1 MTLSGLLCG
10 YMSSAQTESTES
22 AVSPAQAPSQ
32 TPSAATCDTN
42 AGSCASGGCMF
53 SNYKTLAFMIPFVAV
68 TAYSMTQG
76 SACTV
81 AGGQPCALS
90 AIAVGA
96 LAGLTSLGLVTA
108 IKAIRKKMAA

>member
-1 MTLSGLLCG
+1 
-10 YMSSAQTESTES
+10 MSSAQAESTES
-22 AVSPAQAPSQ
+22 AVSPAQ
-32 TPSAATCDTN
+32 TPSAAACDTD
-42 AGSCASGGCMF
+42 ASSCASGSCMF

-76 SACTV
+76 SACSV

-90 AIAVGA
+90 AVAVGA

-108 IKAIRKKMAA
+108 IKAIRKKTAS